1 MNLHPVERL
10 QRKVKIG
17 MNIDWKRVAK
27 PQPDGYDSV
36 VIAKFLF
43 DRFGWVK
50 KKPNCQFTLCDGHVA
65 IAADPIHLDENMV
78 QSHMINAHH
87 LWNDEHAAQL
97 DPYLRQWYD
106 GHEMLKLFL
115 DEFWPKWSTNM
126 SAGSRGCTSGHYDL
140 KHGNIGRFVNAVYIT
155 INSTQG
161 CAEGIY
167 HEVGHARLNALNL
180 CIEAHDGTLITNTKD
195 ELYESPI
202 RRDKKRPMSAVVQ
215 AIYSWIIF
223 GENDLQ
229 VAALPGNAF
238 ASAEYLIGNL
248 PKLEDGLVTIRENVK
263 CTPEGT
269 KFMDGFFEWG
279 EDVATRARM
288 LCQQELGTDFDRR
301 YGVACKYRDVKV
313 PD

>member
-1 MNLHPVERL
+1 MV
-10 QRKVKIG
+10 
-17 MNIDWKRVAK
+17 IDWKRVAK
-27 PQPDGYDSV
+27 PQPDGYDSH
-36 VIAKFLF
+36 VIAQFLF
-43 DRFGWVK
+43 EKHGWVK
-50 KKPNCQFTLCDGHVA
+50 KKPVDARYTLCDGHVA
-65 IAADPIHLDENMV
+65 VTADPIHTDEGLAASLMV
-78 QSHMINAHH
+78 NAHEK
-87 LWNDEHAAQL
+87 WNDEQAAAL
-97 DPYLRQWYD
+97 DPYLRTWTD

-115 DEFWPKWSTNM
+115 DEFWPKWSLTM
-126 SAGSRGCTSGHYDL
+126 SSGHGARGCTSGHYDI

-155 INSTQG
+155 INSNQG

-180 CIEAHDGTLITNTKD
+180 CIEDHDGTLITNTKD
-195 ELYESPI
+195 ELYVSPI

-229 VAALPGNAF
+229 VAVLPGNASE
-238 ASAEYLIGNL
+238 SAEYLIGNL
-248 PKLEDGLVTIRENVK
+248 PKLEDGLITIREHVK

-279 EDVATRARM
+279 DDVAARART
-288 LCQQELGTDFDRR
+288 LCKEQFGEGYDKR
-301 YGVACKYRDVKV
+301 YEHACKYRDVKV